1 MDRLSL
7 YISLASGAVTTGV
20 LVIIVLSL
28 GYYNWWAIG
37 LAALAGFVL
46 AWPAAYLISR
56 RIKARDP
63 EWKPEAEPGDYGL
76 IPPRDAPE
84 V

>member
-7 YISLASGAVTTGV
+7 YISLLTGSV
-20 LVIIVLSL
+20 LTGGLVIAALSL
-28 GYYNWWAIG
+28 GYYTWVAIAI
-37 LAALAGFVL
+37 AAVIGFVL
-46 AWPAAYLISR
+46 AWPLAYVISQ
-56 RIKARDP
+56 RIKKQDP
-63 EWKPEAEPGDYGL
+63 EWNPKAEPGDYGS

>member
-7 YISLASGAVTTGV
+7 YLSLASGSAITGA
-20 LVIIVLSL
+20 LVIAVLSL

-37 LAALAGFVL
+37 IAAFVGFAL
-46 AWPAAYLISR
+46 AWPSAYLISR
-56 RIKARDP
+56 RIKAQDP
-63 EWKPEAEPGDYGL
+63 EWNPEDEPGDYGT